1 MLLAWGLGCGTAV
14 IPKTVPPE
22 RLAENLA
29 AARESLDDVL
39 MSRLAAL
46 DQGHRL
52 IDGHVWCLEGSPY
65 SLENLWDEGVG

>member
-14 IPKTVPPE
+14 IPKSVPPE

-65 SLENLWDEGVG
+65 SLENLWAEGVG